1 MPMSTKKSD
10 SANKV
15 QVRITIANVT
25 SDLNFESAL
34 SAAQIQSAFNAALK
48 SGDAL
53 ILEDIRGRVIMV
65 PADKIGFVEIGEQT
79 DRRVGFGV
87 Q

>member
-1 MPMSTKKSD
+1 MTTKKSD
-10 SANKV
+10 SAIKV
-15 QVRITIANVT
+15 QVRITISNVT

-34 SAAQIQSAFNAALK
+34 GAEQIQSAVNAALK
-48 SGDAL
+48 SGEAL
-53 ILEDIRGRVIMV
+53 VLEDIRGRVMMV

>member
-1 MPMSTKKSD
+1 MSTKKSD

-15 QVRITIANVT
+15 QVRITIANVA

-34 SAAQIQSAFNAALK
+34 GASEIQSAVNAALK

-53 ILEDIRGRVIMV
+53 VLEDIRGRVLMV
-65 PADKIGFVEIGEQT
+65 PADKTGFVEIGEQT

>member
-1 MPMSTKKSD
+1 MSTKKSE

-15 QVRITIANVT
+15 QVRITVANVN
-25 SDLNFESAL
+25 SDINFESSL
-34 SAAQIQSAFNAALK
+34 SAADIQSAVKAALK

-53 ILEDIRGRVIMV
+53 TLEDIRGRVVMV

>member
-1 MPMSTKKSD
+1 MSTKKSD

-15 QVRITIANVT
+15 QVRITVANVN
-25 SDLNFESAL
+25 SDINFESSL
-34 SAAQIQSAFNAALK
+34 SATDIQSAVNAALK
-48 SGDAL
+48 TGEAL
-53 ILEDIRGRVIMV
+53 TLEDIRGRVVIV

>member
-1 MPMSTKKSD
+1 MSTKKSD
-10 SANKV
+10 PAKKV
-15 QVRITIANVT
+15 QVRISVANVN

-34 SAAQIQSAFNAALK
+34 GAEEIQSAVNAALK

-53 ILEDIRGRVIMV
+53 TLEDIRGRVVLV

>member
-1 MPMSTKKSD
+1 MSTKKSD
-10 SANKV
+10 SANKI
-15 QVRITIANVT
+15 QVRITVANVA

-34 SAAQIQSAFNAALK
+34 SAAEIQSAVSAALK

-53 ILEDIRGRVIMV
+53 TLEDIRGRVVIV

-79 DRRVGFGV
+79 ERRVGFGSL
-87 Q
+87 

>member
-1 MPMSTKKSD
+1 MSTKKSE

-15 QVRITIANVT
+15 QVRITVANVN
-25 SDLNFESAL
+25 SDINFESSL
-34 SAAQIQSAFNAALK
+34 SAADIQGAVNAALK

-53 ILEDIRGRVIMV
+53 TLEDIRGRVVMV

>member
-1 MPMSTKKSD
+1 MSTKKSE
-10 SANKV
+10 SSNKV
-15 QVRITIANVT
+15 QVRITVANVS
-25 SDLNFESAL
+25 SDVNFESAL
-34 SAAQIQSAFNAALK
+34 SAAEIQSAVNAALK
-48 SGDAL
+48 SGEAL
-53 ILEDIRGRVIMV
+53 TLEDIRGRVVMV

>member
-1 MPMSTKKSD
+1 MSTKKSD
-10 SANKV
+10 SASKV
-15 QVRITIANVT
+15 QVRITVANVN
-25 SDLNFESAL
+25 SDINFESSL
-34 SAAQIQSAFNAALK
+34 SAADIQSAVNAALK
-48 SGDAL
+48 TGEAL
-53 ILEDIRGRVIMV
+53 TLEDIRGRVVLV

>member
-1 MPMSTKKSD
+1 MSTKKSD

-15 QVRITIANVT
+15 QIRITVANVT
-25 SDLNFESAL
+25 SDINFESSL
-34 SAAQIQSAFNAALK
+34 SAADIQSAVNAALK
-48 SGDAL
+48 TGEAL
-53 ILEDIRGRVIMV
+53 TLEDIRGRVVMV

>member
-1 MPMSTKKSD
+1 MSTKNSE
-10 SANKV
+10 SSNKV
-15 QVRITIANVT
+15 QVRITVANVA
-25 SDLNFESAL
+25 SDINFESAL
-34 SAAQIQSAFNAALK
+34 SASEIKSAVNAALK
-48 SGDAL
+48 SGEAL
-53 ILEDIRGRVIMV
+53 TLEDIRGRVVMV

>member
-1 MPMSTKKSD
+1 MSTKKSD
-10 SANKV
+10 SAIKV

-34 SAAQIQSAFNAALK
+34 GAEQIQSAVNAALK

-53 ILEDIRGRVIMV
+53 VLEDIRGRVMMV

-79 DRRVGFGV
+79 DRRVGFGA

>member
-1 MPMSTKKSD
+1 MSTKKSE

-15 QVRITIANVT
+15 QVRITVANVT
-25 SDLNFESAL
+25 SDINFESAL
-34 SAAQIQSAFNAALK
+34 AAADIQSAVKAALK
-48 SGDAL
+48 SGEAL
-53 ILEDIRGRVIMV
+53 TLEDIRGRVVMV

>member
-1 MPMSTKKSD
+1 MSTKKSD

-15 QVRITIANVT
+15 QVRITVANVN
-25 SDLNFESAL
+25 SDINFESSL
-34 SAAQIQSAFNAALK
+34 SAADIQGAVNAALK

-53 ILEDIRGRVIMV
+53 TLEDIRGRVVMV

>member
-1 MPMSTKKSD
+1 MSTKKSE
-10 SANKV
+10 SSNKV
-15 QVRITIANVT
+15 QVRITVANVA
-25 SDLNFESAL
+25 SDVNFESAL
-34 SAAQIQSAFNAALK
+34 SAAEIQSAVDAALK
-48 SGDAL
+48 SGEAL
-53 ILEDIRGRVIMV
+53 TLEDIRGRVVMV

>member
-1 MPMSTKKSD
+1 MSTKKSE
-10 SANKV
+10 SSNKV
-15 QVRITIANVT
+15 QVRITVANVS
-25 SDLNFESAL
+25 SDVNFESAL
-34 SAAQIQSAFNAALK
+34 SAAEIQSVVNAALK
-48 SGDAL
+48 SGEAL
-53 ILEDIRGRVIMV
+53 TLEDIRGRVFMV

>member
-1 MPMSTKKSD
+1 MSTKKSD
-10 SANKV
+10 SSNKV
-15 QVRITIANVT
+15 QVRITVANVN
-25 SDLNFESAL
+25 SDINFESSL
-34 SAAQIQSAFNAALK
+34 SAADIQSAVNAALK

-53 ILEDIRGRVIMV
+53 TLEDIRGRVVMV

>member
-1 MPMSTKKSD
+1 MSTKKSE

-15 QVRITIANVT
+15 QVRITVANVN
-25 SDLNFESAL
+25 SDINFESSL
-34 SAAQIQSAFNAALK
+34 SASDIQSAVNAALK

-53 ILEDIRGRVIMV
+53 TLEDIRGRVVVV

>member
-1 MPMSTKKSD
+1 MSTKKSD

>member
-1 MPMSTKKSD
+1 MSTKKSD

-15 QVRITIANVT
+15 QVRITVANVN
-25 SDLNFESAL
+25 SDINFESSL
-34 SAAQIQSAFNAALK
+34 SATDIQSAVNAALK
-48 SGDAL
+48 TGEAL
-53 ILEDIRGRVIMV
+53 TLEDIRGRVVLV

>member
-1 MPMSTKKSD
+1 MSTKKSD

-15 QVRITIANVT
+15 QVRITVANVN
-25 SDLNFESAL
+25 SDINFESSL
-34 SAAQIQSAFNAALK
+34 SAADIQSAVNAALK

-53 ILEDIRGRVIMV
+53 SLEDIRGRVVMV

>member
-1 MPMSTKKSD
+1 MSTKKSENV
-10 SANKV
+10 NKV
-15 QVRITIANVT
+15 QVRITVANVT
-25 SDLNFESAL
+25 SDVNFESAL
-34 SAAQIQSAFNAALK
+34 AAADIQSAVNAALK
-48 SGDAL
+48 SGEAL
-53 ILEDIRGRVIMV
+53 TLEDIRGRVVMV

>member
-1 MPMSTKKSD
+1 MSTKKSD
-10 SANKV
+10 SAIKV
-15 QVRITIANVT
+15 QVRITVANVN
-25 SDLNFESAL
+25 SDINFESSL
-34 SAAQIQSAFNAALK
+34 STADIQSAVNAALK
-48 SGDAL
+48 SGEAL
-53 ILEDIRGRVIMV
+53 TLEDIRGRVVLV

>member
-1 MPMSTKKSD
+1 MSTKKSD
-10 SANKV
+10 SANKI
-15 QVRITIANVT
+15 QVRITVANVS

-34 SAAQIQSAFNAALK
+34 SATEIQSAVSAALK

-53 ILEDIRGRVIMV
+53 TLEDIRGRVVIV

>member
-1 MPMSTKKSD
+1 MSTKKSD
-10 SANKV
+10 SAKKI
-15 QVRITIANVT
+15 QVRISIANVN

-34 SAAQIQSAFNAALK
+34 GSSEIQSAVNAALK

-53 ILEDIRGRVIMV
+53 TLEDIRGRVVIV

>member
-1 MPMSTKKSD
+1 LG
-10 SANKV
+10 A
-15 QVRITIANVT
+15 
-25 SDLNFESAL
+25 E
-34 SAAQIQSAFNAALK
+34 QIQSAVNAALK

-53 ILEDIRGRVIMV
+53 VLEDIRGRVMMV

>member
-1 MPMSTKKSD
+1 MSTKKSD
-10 SANKV
+10 PAKKV
-15 QVRITIANVT
+15 QVRISVANVN

-34 SAAQIQSAFNAALK
+34 GAEEIQSAVNAALK

-53 ILEDIRGRVIMV
+53 TLEDIRGRVVLV
-65 PADKIGFVEIGEQT
+65 PADTIGFVEIGEQT

>member
-1 MPMSTKKSD
+1 MTTKKSD

-15 QVRITIANVT
+15 QVRITVSNVT

-34 SAAQIQSAFNAALK
+34 GTAAIQSAVNAAIK
-48 SGDAL
+48 SGDTL
-53 ILEDIRGRVIMV
+53 TLEDIRGRVIMV

-79 DRRVGFGV
+79 ERRVGFGSL
-87 Q
+87 

>member
-1 MPMSTKKSD
+1 MSTKKSD

-15 QVRITIANVT
+15 QVRITVANVN
-25 SDLNFESAL
+25 SDINFESSL
-34 SAAQIQSAFNAALK
+34 SAADIKSAVNAALK
-48 SGDAL
+48 SGEAL
-53 ILEDIRGRVIMV
+53 TLEDIRGRVVLV

>member
-1 MPMSTKKSD
+1 MSTKKSE
-10 SANKV
+10 SSNKV
-15 QVRITIANVT
+15 QVRITVANVA
-25 SDLNFESAL
+25 SDVNFESAL
-34 SAAQIQSAFNAALK
+34 SAAEIQSAVNASLK
-48 SGDAL
+48 SGEAL
-53 ILEDIRGRVIMV
+53 TLEDIRGRVVMV

>member
-1 MPMSTKKSD
+1 MSTKKSD
-10 SANKV
+10 SAKKV
-15 QVRITIANVT
+15 QVRIAVANVS
-25 SDLNFESAL
+25 SDLTFESAL
-34 SAAQIQSAFNAALK
+34 ATTDIQSAVNAALK
-48 SGDAL
+48 SGEAL
-53 ILEDIRGRVIMV
+53 SLEDIRGRVVMV